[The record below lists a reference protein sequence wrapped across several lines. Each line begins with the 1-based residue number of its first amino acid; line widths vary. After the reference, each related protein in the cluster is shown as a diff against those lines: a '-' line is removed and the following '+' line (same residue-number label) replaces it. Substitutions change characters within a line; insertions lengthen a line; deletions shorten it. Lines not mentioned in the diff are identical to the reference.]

1 MTTPSQSYYPKHN
14 MQNHDGYIGASGSE
28 ADASTTTPAE
38 QCRVGLSIADLISDD
53 ENEQLD
59 HKSNGRVLE
68 EVERDLSSHDEH
80 IDMDSHSGSTV
91 DRSSELLPT
100 SLGESVK
107 HHIPDAGSSRD
118 ESHPHETF
126 FGFIKEPMDALLIV
140 EACIRGILVSV
151 DKVPSESSEVFH
163 IRSGSIVV
171 FQESSKRWRD
181 GRKWSPSRV
190 HGPFLLYREVE
201 PTKRAPE
208 PRKSKP
214 THILDTRIPGLEPTY
229 SFKTLKQNTRLVPD
243 GLTKRTITL
252 KGSDGIRHRVI
263 SYYAR
268 DDVINMY
275 APPIDASSNERLKF
289 RTPSETPQLNSLL
302 NDSAIDLK
310 ALLAESI
317 DMEKYASEMAIAK
330 KQRKEETIKAVARH
344 AFGYEDDDGEGD
356 IRGSNVSPAKR
367 TKRPTSTVSPSRRR
381 PSEELNHR
389 LLLRHIIPSN
399 FTINCLRYI
408 Q

>member
-1 MTTPSQSYYPKHN
+1 MTPTEQS
-14 MQNHDGYIGASGSE
+14 
-28 ADASTTTPAE
+28 
-38 QCRVGLSIADLISDD
+38 RVGLSIADLISDEED
-53 ENEQLD
+53 VRLASESE
-59 HKSNGRVLE
+59 GRYLE
-68 EVERDLSSHDEH
+68 DADRDLQSQDDH
-80 IDMDSHSGSTV
+80 IDLESHSVSTTDRGS
-91 DRSSELLPT
+91 DLIS
-100 SLGESVK
+100 K
-107 HHIPDAGSSRD
+107 SRGD
-118 ESHPHETF
+118 PMKDHPSQCVAFTEESHAHETF

-140 EACIRGILVSV
+140 EACIKGILVSI
-151 DKVPSESSEVFH
+151 DKVPSESSEVFP

-171 FQESSKRWRD
+171 FEESSKRWRD

-190 HGPFLLYREVE
+190 HGPEVE
-201 PTKRAPE
+201 LTKRAPE

-275 APPIDASSNERLKF
+275 APHVETSRNDGLKF
-289 RTPSETPQLNSLL
+289 RTPSETPQLHSLL
-302 NDSAIDLK
+302 NDLTIDLK

-344 AFGYEDDDGEGD
+344 AFGYEDDDGE
-356 IRGSNVSPAKR
+356 
-367 TKRPTSTVSPSRRR
+367 
-381 PSEELNHR
+381 
-389 LLLRHIIPSN
+389 
-399 FTINCLRYI
+399 
-408 Q
+408 